1 MSITLKENEIA
12 FAKIRETAIIPT
24 KKLEDAGYDIYA
36 NFEEDYF
43 VIEAGA
49 TRAVPSGIACAFSSK
64 YYIQIEERSS
74 MGKLGIKKSS
84 GVFDSGYRGEYFIMT
99 YNTNNKPFVISKIAA
114 EEMPEEF
121 EVQGKTYKTADV
133 IVYPYTKAI
142 CQAVVQEI
150 PVLEE
155 KELTYAELCEI
166 KSERGKGGFGSS
178 GK

>member
-12 FAKIRETAIIPT
+12 FAKIRETAVIPT
-24 KKLEDAGYDIYA
+24 KKLEDAGYDLYA

-49 TRAVPSGIACAFSSK
+49 TRAVPTGIACAFSSK

-99 YNTNNKPFVISKIAA
+99 YNTNAKPFVISKIPA
-114 EEMPEEF
+114 EEMPESF
-121 EVQGKTYKTADV
+121 EVSGKTYVTADV
-133 IVYPYTKAI
+133 IVYPYSKAI

-155 KELTYAELCEI
+155 KELTYEELCSI
-166 KSERGKGGFGSS
+166 ASERGKGGFGSS

>member
-1 MSITLKENEIA
+1 MSVILNENEIA

-24 KKLEDAGYDIYA
+24 KKIEDAGYDLYA

-43 VIEAGA
+43 VIEAGK
-49 TRAVPSGIACAFSSK
+49 TKAVPTGIACAFVNK

-99 YNTNNKPFVISKIAA
+99 YNTNDKPFVISKIPA
-114 EEMPEEF
+114 EEMPTEF
-121 EVQGKTYKTADV
+121 EVNGKIYKTADV

-142 CQAVVQEI
+142 CQAVVHIVPDLQT
-150 PVLEE
+150 
-155 KELTYAELCEI
+155 KELSYEELCMIE
-166 KSERGKGGFGSS
+166 SERGKGGFGSS